1 MGHARRW
8 SPSNKEFVLLL
19 DPLNAVPDHSA
30 YALLT
35 INALAPLS
43 MVAKMPGKYYR
54 CQPAPTPEMLYGMLE
69 NALGWHIETDEREQI
84 IKQLEKR
91 LGKAISVSG
100 VGFRSLLQYHL
111 RFGVGILPAVTHYN
125 DLWSRHLHTTGQ
137 QFTNGSREH
146 SYEAIPLINAMIDK
160 RIQVSDRAGAEK
172 NVELLTTFQKGQ
184 TVHLNVLRPYFPQY
198 YVSPTAREYIIAE
211 GPYQYRV
218 DTSPELAV
226 LLADAIANPAAPLYL
241 GSNDG
246 WVDVEW
252 RPLP

>member
-1 MGHARRW
+1 M
-8 SPSNKEFVLLL
+8 SL
-19 DPLNAVPDHSA
+19 DALNIVPDYSTCG
-30 YALLT
+30 LLT
-35 INALAPLS
+35 IHPLAPLS

-54 CQPAPTPEMLYGMLE
+54 CQPAPTHEMLYGLLE
-69 NALGWHIETDEREQI
+69 NALGWHIAAPERDQI

-91 LGKAISVSG
+91 LGKTTSMSG
-100 VGFRSLLQYHL
+100 VGFRSLLQYHV

-125 DLWSRHLHTTGQ
+125 DLWSQHLHGPS
-137 QFTNGSREH
+137 FVGGSREH
-146 SYEAIPLINAMIDK
+146 SYEAIPLVNAIADK
-160 RIQVSDRAGAEK
+160 RVQVNDRAEAGKEA
-172 NVELLTTFQKGQ
+172 ELLTEFQDGQ

-198 YVSPTAREYIIAE
+198 YVSPTAREYIIAD
-211 GPYQYRV
+211 GPYKYRV
-218 DTSPELAV
+218 ETSPELAT